1 MNSGY
6 FTIKFQNKIYSFMF
20 DYFSNLNQQYDK
32 FISSNCEPKLLKPKL
47 LEKILNEL
55 NLMNKKRFVMSLKD
69 LCRYEINYCLFS
81 NCNDKKQDSAVYTK
95 ILSIDKHLELIDFLT
110 FDLITDLF
118 GDDDVKKRIILNNY
132 DFEEDIFN
140 FI

>member
-1 MNSGY
+1 MQQETTLPLIS
-6 FTIKFQNKIYSFMF
+6 
-20 DYFSNLNQQYDK
+20 LNFK
-32 FISSNCEPKLLKPKL
+32 
-47 LEKILNEL
+47 
-55 NLMNKKRFVMSLKD
+55 
-69 LCRYEINYCLFS
+69 
-81 NCNDKKQDSAVYTK
+81 
-95 ILSIDKHLELIDFLT
+95 ELIDFLT

>member
-32 FISSNCEPKLLKPKL
+32 FISSNCESKLLKPKL
-47 LEKILNEL
+47 LENFLNEL